1 VIATLERILE
11 DLAGG
16 AKREDLVARL
26 RDVVETARGSAMQ
39 ERILREV
46 ARSRNL
52 EIEERIAELSLWKEL
67 SDTLVDHAEPGGS
80 LEPAMAVIRR
90 ALHADRIALLRR
102 SPESEELQCV
112 VSHGS
117 LAHLGG
123 TAPGA
128 GSIDRGPDRFATEWV
143 ASQRE
148 PLIVPDLAA
157 DSRFPTEDGGN
168 GTGSLVALPLVASG
182 GGEVR
187 GALVLRSRDRGFF
200 HGRHA
205 RVLRIVAA
213 QLAAALRTAELRVAL
228 DRERR
233 VRDED
238 ASART
243 EDAARKT
250 EDLHRRN
257 EMITDLYLSLE
268 EAREQLETRN
278 ADVVQALAFSDGI
291 VDNVSVGIG
300 VIGSDGTVM
309 KWNRAMEAITG
320 GQITKEA
327 VLGRNIRD
335 VPSELR
341 ELFALGADLD
351 KAVGGGRY
359 RSQTGR
365 EVPLPE
371 GRSIYVNANLLP
383 VPSLGDGPDHVM
395 IVVEDVTANI
405 ALHAQQLKAERLAAI
420 TETMVSVNHEVNNPL
435 AVVLGYTQMLR
446 MRLGNGP
453 MTDKLFA
460 RLQTDLARIEAEAL
474 RIEEITAK
482 LAALI
487 EPVVTDYPASGDVR
501 MIDLQ
506 RSR

>member
-1 VIATLERILE
+1 MIADLERILE

-16 AKREDLVARL
+16 AAREDLVVRL
-26 RDVVETARGSAMQ
+26 RDVVDAARGAAVQ

-52 EIEERIAELSLWKEL
+52 DIEERIAELSLWKEL
-67 SDTLVDHAEPGGS
+67 SDALVAHAEPGGS
-80 LEPAMAVIRR
+80 LDAAMDVVRR
-90 ALHADRIALLRR
+90 AMNADRIALLRR

-112 VSHGS
+112 AASGS
-117 LAHLGG
+117 LARPGG
-123 TAPGA
+123 GGA
-128 GSIDRGPDRFATEWV
+128 AADRGPDRFATEWV

-157 DSRFPTEDGGN
+157 DSRFPSEDGGN
-168 GTGSLVALPLVASG
+168 STGSLVALPLGASG
-182 GGEVR
+182 RSDVR
-187 GALVLRSRDRGFF
+187 GALVLRSRDTGFF

-213 QLAAALRTAELRVAL
+213 QLAAALRTAELRVEL
-228 DRERR
+228 DRELRI
-233 VRDED
+233 RDED
-238 ASART
+238 VSART
-243 EDAARKT
+243 EDAARRT
-250 EDLHRRN
+250 EDLNRRN

-278 ADVVQALAFSDGI
+278 ADVLQALAFSDGI
-291 VDNVSVGIG
+291 VDNVTVGIG
-300 VIGSDGTVM
+300 VIDHDGSVL

-327 VLGRNIRD
+327 VLGRNIRE
-335 VPSELR
+335 VPVELR
-341 ELFALGADLD
+341 KPFALASDLD
-351 KAVGGGRY
+351 EALAGGRFK
-359 RSQTGR
+359 SSTGR

-371 GRSIYVNANLLP
+371 GRSIYVNASLLP

-446 MRLGNGP
+446 MRLGSGP
-453 MTDKLFA
+453 MTEKLFV
-460 RLQTDLARIEAEAL
+460 RLQSDLARIEAEAL

-487 EPVVTDYPASGDVR
+487 EPVVTAYPASGDVR